1 MKTFDNVIA
10 KPSSVVARLFLS
22 IAVAMLLL
30 AGAAFMAHPAA
41 AQQAGR
47 PRAEVVKVLGDRYA
61 EESVGLGIA
70 QNGGVIELFISKD
83 GATWTIVLTMPNG
96 LSQVIAAG
104 ESWMQITPLDGQLS

>member
-10 KPSSVVARLFLS
+10 KSSSGAARLFLS

-41 AQQAGR
+41 AQQAGV
-47 PRAEVVKVLGDRYA
+47 PHAEVIKALGDRYA

-70 QNGGVIELFISKD
+70 QNGGVIELFTSKD

-96 LSQVIAAG
+96 LSRVIATG
-104 ESWMQITPLDGQLS
+104 ESWMQITPLVGQLS

>member
-1 MKTFDNVIA
+1 MKTFDSVIA
-10 KPSSVVARLFLS
+10 KQSSIVARLFLS

-30 AGAAFMAHPAA
+30 AGAAFMTHPAA

-83 GATWTIVLTMPNG
+83 GTTWTIVLTMPNG

-104 ESWMQITPLDGQLS
+104 ESWIQITPLDGQLS

>member
-1 MKTFDNVIA
+1 MKTFDSVIA

-30 AGAAFMAHPAA
+30 AAAAFMAHPAA

-70 QNGGVIELFISKD
+70 QNGGVIELFTSKD

-96 LSQVIAAG
+96 LSLVIATG
-104 ESWMQITPLDGQLS
+104 ESWMQIIPLVGQLS

>member
-10 KPSSVVARLFLS
+10 KPSSVVAHLFLS

-41 AQQAGR
+41 AQQAAQ
-47 PRAEVVKVLGDRYA
+47 PRAAVVKALGDRYA

-70 QNGGVIELFISKD
+70 QNGGVFELFTSKD

-96 LSQVIAAG
+96 LSQVIAVG
-104 ESWMQITPLDGQLS
+104 ESWMQITLLDGQLS

>member
-10 KPSSVVARLFLS
+10 KSSSAVARLLIS
-22 IAVAMLLL
+22 ISVAMFLL

-41 AQQAGR
+41 AQQAGM
-47 PRAEVVKVLGDRYA
+47 PRAAVVKALGDRYA

-70 QNGGVIELFISKD
+70 QNGGVIELFTSKD

-96 LSQVIAAG
+96 LSRVIATG
-104 ESWMQITPLDGQLS
+104 ESWMQIMPLLGQLS

>member
-1 MKTFDNVIA
+1 MMTR
-10 KPSSVVARLFLS
+10 S
-22 IAVAMLLL
+22 
-30 AGAAFMAHPAA
+30 AAFMAHPAA

-70 QNGGVIELFISKD
+70 QNGGVIELFTSKD

-96 LSQVIAAG
+96 LSRVIAIG
-104 ESWMQITPLDGQLS
+104 ESWMQITPLEGQLS